1 MLYAKDW
8 LLLPSLMVISPL
20 TFSRW
25 TWLPRVT
32 VSMTSLIQL
41 TT

>member
-1 MLYAKDW
+1 MLCAKDQ
-8 LLLPSLMVISPL
+8 LLLPSLTVISPL
-20 TFSRW
+20 LFSRW